1 MSAKLRQPGC
11 RVALITSRGNFTS
24 FYMPREVIKLIKAI
38 APPIQL
44 LVISGAIALMDE
56 LCGLNKIKLYK

>member
-1 MSAKLRQPGC
+1 MIVMDLD
-11 RVALITSRGNFTS
+11 
-24 FYMPREVIKLIKAI
+24 EVKIKAI